1 MDIQKLILNYNP
13 YSEQE
18 VTDKEYYLN
27 FISSFEDVLTR
38 QNMLGHFTASAFV
51 VNKDFTKTLLVYHNI
66 LDGYIYPGGHADGE
80 SDLLSV
86 AIREVEEE
94 TGLKAIALNTA
105 PFAINSAPTL
115 THIKRGKVVPAHIHF
130 DVVYLLQCDDSVTT
144 QIKEDENQDV
154 RWVELEELE
163 NIKLVNFMHPI
174 FKKLVHKLKNT
185 NPFIKNI

>member
-18 VTDKEYYLN
+18 VIDKEYYLN
-27 FISSFEDVLTR
+27 FISTFSDVLTR
-38 QNMLGHFTASAFV
+38 ENKVGHFTASAFV

-66 LDGYIYPGGHADGE
+66 LNGYIYPGGHADGE

-94 TGLKAIALNTA
+94 TGLKAIALNTN

-115 THIKRGKVVPAHIHF
+115 THIKRGNVVPAHIHF
-130 DVVYLLQCDDSVTT
+130 DVVYLLQCDDSITT

-154 RWVELEELE
+154 RWVSLEDLD
-163 NIKLVNFMHPI
+163 NINLVNFMSPI

-185 NPFIKNI
+185 NLFAK